1 MVVTVKGRRQDG
13 DGGTEKEAT
22 LTFPGRLIKLF
33 LSALLWRCGYVHKDN
48 DSELDE
54 TELADQ
60 SV

>member
-1 MVVTVKGRRQDG
+1 MLVSGGDSERGRRQDG
-13 DGGTEKEAT
+13 DGRTEKEAT
-22 LTFPGRLIKLF
+22 LRLIKLF

-54 TELADQ
+54 TELADR